1 MGASST
7 LPSRKS
13 CCSASIAKPQGGCR
27 NAPPM
32 SAERL
37 IAAGFSRMAWMDE
50 MVLKPVLPQGQSTRP
65 PRKTLENRAS
75 TLLQRPPLMMKQLTM
90 KQPSKKQLKVAAPP
104 PAPAAAAV
112 IEAKIEEVSGWIKS
126 FFSSGSQPVL
136 AGATSAAAPA
146 LAAGAAPASAGK
158 GQRGDNESGAPIDP
172 ALSATSIRNKAA
184 KWQKATNA
192 PLGPLAPWTL
202 REHFK
207 FGGGKR
213 VIDFFRSM
221 DADGSGEVTIKE
233 FGPFVK
239 FVGFTEA
246 TDDEIA
252 ETFKALDVDG
262 SGRIPYVELDKK
274 LREKPPKREPTPKPP
289 LSPEVLIK
297 KEIVHGVWPAPPPPP
312 AHTTWRP
319 REYDSRYFAT
329 TQEDPRY
336 TLGRERPSWGLH
348 VPSRHVHEAY
358 SDDEP
363 FVMADGTSVATG
375 ELDERL
381 LKQSQLVV
389 QRPRGGGDS
398 AYAEEF
404 AAAKIAERNPSS
416 SSPGQPRHADPIQPG
431 LGRWAERLMSERVG
445 WVPEPLN
452 GTPVDVP
459 HSFKAAAAEEV
470 LLRVK
475 ELKARQTRLEAKR
488 RANDARKGR
497 ARTASPQPTPAPTPT
512 AAPAPPPGAM
522 VVAGGIQI
530 SSTLMSWVPD
540 PLVVPSPFHAVP
552 IDMLPAPTDGVP
564 PPDAPKT
571 PKAGAALT
579 LRADGKMDL
588 PAPPDLRPDLRHR
601 TNSPSSARSAK
612 ASSARGPTAFH
623 AAPVFQGPLGHPR
636 GSPSGATPR
645 SPSPG
650 GSARAGTA
658 RSKSD
663 SGPSPRSSRVSKT
676 SARDSKGVDKAAFRA
691 SLGFS

>member
-1 MGASST
+1 
-7 LPSRKS
+7 
-13 CCSASIAKPQGGCR
+13 
-27 NAPPM
+27 M

-37 IAAGFSRMAWMDE
+37 LAAGFSRMAWMDE
-50 MVLKPVLPQGQSTRP
+50 MVVKSQNQSTRP
-65 PRKTLENRAS
+65 PRNTLENRAS
-75 TLLQRPPLMMKQLTM
+75 ALQQRPLLMMKQMTM
-90 KQPSKKQLKVAAPP
+90 KQPSKKQLKVAPPP
-104 PAPAAAAV
+104 PAPAVAPAAAV

-126 FFSSGSQPVL
+126 FFSSGSQPVVS
-136 AGATSAAAPA
+136 GATSAAGAA
-146 LAAGAAPASAGK
+146 LAPSAGK
-158 GQRGDNESGAPIDP
+158 GQRGDSESGAPIDP
-172 ALSATSIRNKAA
+172 ALSEPTFIRNKTA

-192 PLGPLAPWTL
+192 PLGPLALWTL

-246 TDDEIA
+246 TDAEIA
-252 ETFKALDVDG
+252 DTFKALDVDG

-274 LREKPPKREPTPKPP
+274 LREKPPKREPIPKPP
-289 LSPEVLIK
+289 LPPEVLIK
-297 KEIVHGVWPAPPPPP
+297 KEIVHGAWPAPPPPPP

-319 REYDSRYFAT
+319 REYDSRYLAT

-348 VPSRHVHEAY
+348 VPSRHVHKAY

-398 AYAEEF
+398 TYAEEV
-404 AAAKIAERNPSS
+404 AAAKIAERNPTS
-416 SSPGQPRHADPIQPG
+416 SSPGQPRPADPTQPG

-452 GTPVDVP
+452 GTPIDVP

-488 RANDARKGR
+488 RANEARKGR
-497 ARTASPQPTPAPTPT
+497 ARTASPQTTLAPTPT
-512 AAPAPPPGAM
+512 AAPAPPPGA
-522 VVAGGIQI
+522 GGIQI
-530 SSTLMSWVPD
+530 SSTLRSWVPD
-540 PLVVPSPFHAVP
+540 PLVVPSPFHAVA
-552 IDMLPAPTDGVP
+552 IDMLPAPTDGVS

-571 PKAGAALT
+571 PKAGAKAAGAAST

-601 TNSPSSARSAK
+601 TNSPSSARSAQ
-612 ASSARGPTAFH
+612 ASSARGPAAFH

-645 SPSPG
+645 SPSPRA
-650 GSARAGTA
+650 SARAGST

-663 SGPSPRSSRVSKT
+663 SGPSPRSSRGSKT